1 VIQPYHHH
9 ARVANMAM
17 TKEEALSAIMEQMSE
32 VLFYF
37 HQEEGDTE
45 EQLDDT
51 ESNMQDI
58 VEIVANSLSMEV
70 VSVDDKKITITVELQ
85 DSIEFIENLL
95 S

>member
-1 VIQPYHHH
+1 
-9 ARVANMAM
+9 MAI
-17 TKEEALSAIMEQMSE
+17 TKEEALSEVLKQMTE

-58 VEIVANSLSMEV
+58 VEIMANSLEVEVIEVDKDGKIILSMQLH
-70 VSVDDKKITITVELQ
+70 DAAD
-85 DSIEFIENLL
+85 FIENLL
-95 S
+95 SGS

>member
-1 VIQPYHHH
+1 
-9 ARVANMAM
+9 MAM

>member
-1 VIQPYHHH
+1 
-9 ARVANMAM
+9 M
-17 TKEEALSAIMEQMSE
+17 TE

-58 VEIVANSLSMEV
+58 VEIMANSLDIEV
-70 VSVDDKKITITVELQ
+70 IEVDKDGKIILSVQLNDAAD
-85 DSIEFIENLL
+85 FIENLL
-95 S
+95 NGS

>member
-1 VIQPYHHH
+1 
-9 ARVANMAM
+9 M

-58 VEIVANSLSMEV
+58 VEIMANSLSMEV
-70 VSVDDKKITITVELQ
+70 ISVDDGKITMTIELQ
-85 DSIEFIENLL
+85 DSVEFIENLL
-95 S
+95 NGE

>member
-1 VIQPYHHH
+1 
-9 ARVANMAM
+9 MAT
-17 TKEEALSAIMEQMSE
+17 TKEEALSEVLKQMTE

-58 VEIVANSLSMEV
+58 VEIMANSLDVEV
-70 VSVDDKKITITVELQ
+70 IEVDKDGKIILSVQLHDAAD
-85 DSIEFIENLL
+85 FIENLL
-95 S
+95 SGS

>member
-1 VIQPYHHH
+1 
-9 ARVANMAM
+9 MAI
-17 TKEEALSAIMEQMSE
+17 TKEEALSEVLKQMTE

-58 VEIVANSLSMEV
+58 VEIMANSLDIEV
-70 VSVDDKKITITVELQ
+70 IEVDKDGKIILSVQLNDAAD
-85 DSIEFIENLL
+85 FIENLL
-95 S
+95 NGS